1 MKIIHLIAFCL
12 RLPNE
17 VLSDNILGERAIHR
31 PLMSLTLCSESLDM
45 LVILLRSA
53 LNGNKTLGNAEESEV
68 LAQYTEAFRSVW
80 YPTWVHLKVL
90 PLPDTNRILAV
101 DGLQLS
107 WYSIQQICQFE
118 ICDSKIQNPE
128 PFRLPIHQNDRWW
141 KVKGCSWEDCLCATM
156 PHHRLKF
163 CKRCR
168 QAIYCSLRCQT
179 L

>member
-68 LAQYTEAFRSVW
+68 LAQYTEAF
-80 YPTWVHLKVL
+80 
-90 PLPDTNRILAV
+90 
-101 DGLQLS
+101 
-107 WYSIQQICQFE
+107 
-118 ICDSKIQNPE
+118 
-128 PFRLPIHQNDRWW
+128 
-141 KVKGCSWEDCLCATM
+141 
-156 PHHRLKF
+156 
-163 CKRCR
+163 
-168 QAIYCSLRCQT
+168 
-179 L
+179 